1 MVQMWSTTKTQ
12 LSYYDRLDKVWY
24 VTKTRQENNVTD
36 RISQFTLKPKL
47 NYRHISNKVRFVMKT
62 KMYNDMTD
70 HIGVI
75 YTENDNK
82 LLRLIVSAT
91 IYYEI

>member
-1 MVQMWSTTKTQ
+1 MVQMWSTMKTQ
-12 LSYYDRLDKVWY
+12 LSFYDRLDKVWY

-36 RISQFTLKPKL
+36 RISQFTSKLKL
-47 NYRHISNKVRFVMKT
+47 NYRHISNQVRFVMKT